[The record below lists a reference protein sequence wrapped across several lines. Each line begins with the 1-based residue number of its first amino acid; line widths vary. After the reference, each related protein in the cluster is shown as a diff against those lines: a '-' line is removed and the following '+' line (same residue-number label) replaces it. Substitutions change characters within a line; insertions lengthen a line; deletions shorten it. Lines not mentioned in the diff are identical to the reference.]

1 MHDKK
6 NAPSTTRRC
15 TASSAKSDGIHRARV
30 NDNFYNKLIRALENP
45 RYKYRSVDGVAKE
58 IGLDHGKLLKL
69 LNHHSDEIVV
79 LNRKGNDGQILITT
93 RKHYDKNA
101 SKVEKIKSV
110 LMNRMY

>member
-1 MHDKK
+1 MRDKE
-6 NAPSTTRRC
+6 NTPSTTRKC
-15 TASSAKSDGIHRARV
+15 TASSAKPDGIRRARG
-30 NDNFYNKLIRALENP
+30 NDNIYNKLIRALENP

-58 IGLDHGKLLKL
+58 IGLDQRKLLKL

-93 RKHYDKNA
+93 RRHYEKKA